1 MEELSKNFYRL
12 DELAARWCKSESDLL
27 QMAAAGELCLSCFFK
42 GKHKGVICA
51 AGEHPS
57 RDEIIDIFER
67 LEGNPD
73 RLYIGYVALS
83 VTEAREIA
91 ANFAD
96 REHYY
101 TTNQIQISEE
111 VLSLAKGDWL
121 LLSEPFGYSS
131 NEIVVLASEVDRLE
145 GQYPALLEPS
155 RQTESPAP
163 HTFGTESPVGAST
176 TKGVIAVPVGT
187 EWHDITFRFEDTQAA
202 TITVKGRHYQRSF
215 RSFDFSFNKRKKSP
229 TILWNNLLN
238 LAVHQGNPPARTKI
252 TSKHVSDLRK
262 HIKAIFPGV
271 DGEPIGI
278 RNKSTV
284 AIIPDV
290 DGKPSRKPILVEGY
304 PLILALV
311 VSESLIPNFR

>member
-155 RQTESPAP
+155 RQTELPAP
-163 HTFGTESPVGAST
+163 HTFRTESPVGAST
-176 TKGVIAVPVGT
+176 TKGVIAVPAGT
-187 EWHDITFRFEDTQAA
+187 EWHDITFRFEDYENVR
-202 TITVKGRHYQRSF
+202 ISIKGQYWERNFKSF
-215 RSFDFSFNKRKKSP
+215 KFTCNKTTNNASKLWFAMLVLVIYKGAPPQNEGGISIKK
-229 TILWNNLLN
+229 
-238 LAVHQGNPPARTKI
+238 
-252 TSKHVSDLRK
+252 VSD
-262 HIKAIFPGV
+262 
-271 DGEPIGI
+271 I
-278 RNKSTV
+278 RNGLKAV
-284 AIIPDV
+284 F
-290 DGKPSRKPILVEGY
+290 PSVQ
-304 PLILALV
+304 
-311 VSESLIPNFR
+311 VSRYAAVPSNKTRLHDSLRSYHP